1 MTAPLKIQH
10 KTLFILTAHPA
21 FSQQLS
27 LMENEVKNKVL
38 SFFPVLAKTFK
49 KIQFQTNPTYFKEDS
64 KTKREELNPA
74 EYTKKNMLN
83 KFSPK
88 YRALKKEADHL
99 FRNVKDPEFL
109 DSMTSIYIQNKL
121 SKDQDSK

>member
-1 MTAPLKIQH
+1 
-10 KTLFILTAHPA
+10 
-21 FSQQLS
+21 
-27 LMENEVKNKVL
+27 
-38 SFFPVLAKTFK
+38 
-49 KIQFQTNPTYFKEDS
+49 
-64 KTKREELNPA
+64 
-74 EYTKKNMLN
+74 MLN